1 LLKGHYLTG
10 RSVPIL
16 NKSVLFFGHISFFFF
31 QSVFVRLENC
41 LFVVDVTD
49 LEKKLKFFSHFWVGV
64 DPKVISSFAQML
76 ELFDQ

>member
-1 LLKGHYLTG
+1 MLKGHYLTG

-16 NKSVLFFGHISFFFF
+16 NRSVMFLAILVFF

-49 LEKKLKFFSHFWVGV
+49 LEKIFAKIRILKYFSHF
-64 DPKVISSFAQML
+64 
-76 ELFDQ
+76 